1 MVDRAREEAAQKA
14 AAHEAPAGGPASDID
29 ALASNMGKLVE
40 ASARVQAAYMKP
52 VTSGTGTPDRTEEV
66 TQVVRA
72 LGRVA
77 ESWMKSPE
85 RAAQAQASL
94 VTGYVDLWASTLRKM
109 TGESSAPAQA
119 PDSRDPRFKDPE
131 WSTNPYFDFLKQA
144 YLHTSRWAER
154 MVEDADGLDP
164 HTRHQAEF
172 YVRQIS
178 GALSPSN
185 FLPTNPELLRETVK
199 QSGANLVRGLDM
211 LAEDIEAGE
220 GRLRIRQSDPGQFE
234 VGVNLA
240 NTPGKVVFRN
250 DLIELIQ
257 YAPTT
262 ETVLRR
268 PLLIMPPWINK
279 FYILDLNP
287 EKSLIRW
294 CVAQG
299 LTVFCISWVNPDERH
314 RDKDFAA
321 YMNEGCI
328 AALDAVEQATGE
340 REATAIGY
348 CVGGTLLSVS
358 LAYMAAHGDHRVS
371 SATFFTAQFDFKD
384 AGDLRVFVDE
394 EQIRSLE
401 EQMSE
406 KGYLDSA
413 KMANSFNMLRPND
426 LIWPYIVN
434 VYQKGQAPA
443 PFDLLF
449 WNSDSTRMPAA
460 NHSFYMRNC
469 YLDNNLARGVMEIEG
484 TRLDLGAVRSPTY
497 HLAAKDDH
505 IAPALSAYNGSKLFG
520 GPVTY
525 VLAGSGH
532 IAGVVNPPAKGKYQ
546 HWTDG
551 PDGGRY
557 DEWVAGATEHRGSWW
572 PHWFAWIEAQAPERV
587 PARVPGEGKLK
598 ALCDAP
604 GTYVL
609 AKG

>member
-1 MVDRAREEAAQKA
+1 MGDQARDQS
-14 AAHEAPAGGPASDID
+14 AHEQASAEPPSDIEL
-29 ALASNMGKLVE
+29 LASNMGKLVE

-52 VTSGTGTPDRTEEV
+52 VASGAATPGRVEEV

-85 RAAQAQASL
+85 RAVEAQSSL
-94 VTGYVDLWASTLRKM
+94 VSGYVDLWASTLRKM
-109 TGESSAPAQA
+109 TGEAASPIQT
-119 PDSRDPRFKDPE
+119 PDSRDPRFKDSE

-144 YLHTSRWAER
+144 YLHTSRWSER
-154 MVEDADGLDP
+154 MVEDAEGLDD

-178 GALSPSN
+178 GAMSPSN
-185 FLPTNPELLRETVK
+185 FLPTNPELVRETMK

-220 GRLRIRQSDPGQFE
+220 GRLKIRQSDPSQFK
-234 VGVNLA
+234 VGENLA

-257 YAPTT
+257 YAPST
-262 ETVLRR
+262 ETVLKR

-321 YMNEGCI
+321 YMHEGCI
-328 AALDAVEQATGE
+328 AALDAIEQATGE
-340 REATAIGY
+340 HEATAIGY

-358 LAYMAAHGDHRVS
+358 LAYMAAHGDHRVT
-371 SATFFTAQFDFKD
+371 SATFFTAQFDFTD
-384 AGDLRVFVDE
+384 AGDLKVFVDE
-394 EQIRSLE
+394 DQVRALE
-401 EQMSE
+401 EQMQA

-434 VYQKGQAPA
+434 VYQKGQAPT
-443 PFDLLF
+443 PFDLLY
-449 WNSDSTRMPAA
+449 WNADSTRMPAA
-460 NHSFYMRNC
+460 NHSFYLRNC
-469 YLDNNLARGVMEIEG
+469 YLENNLAKGVMEIEG
-484 TRLDLGAVRSPTY
+484 TRLDLGAIRCSTY
-497 HLAAKDDH
+497 HLAAKEDH

-520 GPVTY
+520 GEITY
-525 VLAGSGH
+525 VMAGSGH

-551 PDGGRY
+551 PAGGGFE
-557 DEWVAGATEHRGSWW
+557 EWVAGAAEHPGSWW

-587 PARVPGEGKLK
+587 KARVPGEGKLK

-609 AKG
+609 AK